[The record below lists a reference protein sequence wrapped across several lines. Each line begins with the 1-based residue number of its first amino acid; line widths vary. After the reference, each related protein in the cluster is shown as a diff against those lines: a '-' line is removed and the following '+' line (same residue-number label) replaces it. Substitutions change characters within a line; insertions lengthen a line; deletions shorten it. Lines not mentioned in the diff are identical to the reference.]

1 MTPIQSC
8 FAFLILFC
16 KLYLFFVDLLLKI
29 LEEWKEKSSNED
41 RQKEKRLLLHICPFH
56 WLYMCVNPLNPK
68 RDQNLISPYS
78 NTAESFIKI
87 MRIKEM
93 ITHRYEALITKRIL
107 LMGTIGY
114 TYIYRAVWRTY
125 ILMLGCKDLTESC
138 HVLLGLCKVFIKW
151 AIQGFCGI
159 RTRDFEITSYY
170 SFPLNQRNHQ
180 VMYNRTRVDRWRF
193 NFPLNWKIYFSQ

>member
-29 LEEWKEKSSNED
+29 LEEWKEESSNED
-41 RQKEKRLLLHICPFH
+41 KQKERRLLLHICPFH

-68 RDQNLISPYS
+68 RNQNLISPYS

-107 LMGTIGY
+107 LHIDVRVLRLNGVMSRAARTVQSIHKVSYSGILWNSNSRLWDNILLLFTIKS
-114 TYIYRAVWRTY
+114 T
-125 ILMLGCKDLTESC
+125 KPS
-138 HVLLGLCKVFIKW
+138 
-151 AIQGFCGI
+151 
-159 RTRDFEITSYY
+159 SYVQQNPRG
-170 SFPLNQRNHQ
+170 SMTF
-180 VMYNRTRVDRWRF
+180 
-193 NFPLNWKIYFSQ
+193 

>member
-8 FAFLILFC
+8 FAFLIVFC

-41 RQKEKRLLLHICPFH
+41 RQKEKRLLLRICPFH

-68 RDQNLISPYS
+68 RDQNLISPYN

-93 ITHRYEALITKRIL
+93 ITHRYEALITKLIL

-114 TYIYRAVWRTY
+114 IYIYRAVWRTY

-159 RTRDFEITSYY
+159 RTRDFEITSYSLFTVKSTKPSSY
-170 SFPLNQRNHQ
+170 IQQNPRGSMTF
-180 VMYNRTRVDRWRF
+180 
-193 NFPLNWKIYFSQ
+193 